1 MPVLGLDEMDDGE
14 DEDENSKE
22 EPARVEEPPKIEES
36 KQVQETI
43 QVLVKDVPEPVAEPE
58 TKTEV
63 VVVEKKEDGH
73 QKTEKIEAPVAPP
86 EPEREAATASPKEE
100 FAPSDSQRSAGS
112 GLGWKVSDKLQQWEE
127 RMSKPKDGVVTIKAD
142 GAVERLA
149 KPNAQMVQVGG
160 SMTSL
165 LRGSGSSPSAA
176 MTAKNIDVSMLHAP
190 CRVPRCLGFV
200 VVVRPPIGMPARR
213 HFPHLGAAV
222 HAQACNY
229 LLLNGALLP

>member
-1 MPVLGLDEMDDGE
+1 MFTCVACCNETVENNVDPFVTTMPVLGLDEMDDG
-14 DEDENSKE
+14 EDENSKE

-58 TKTEV
+58 TKAEV

-127 RMSKPKDGVVTIKAD
+127 RMSKPKDGVVTLKAD
-142 GAVERLA
+142 GAVRAAGPTQCTDGAGWRINDKLASWERKLTL
-149 KPNAQMVQVGG
+149 
-160 SMTSL
+160 S
-165 LRGSGSSPSAA
+165 
-176 MTAKNIDVSMLHAP
+176 
-190 CRVPRCLGFV
+190 
-200 VVVRPPIGMPARR
+200 R
-213 HFPHLGAAV
+213 HDSQEH
-222 HAQACNY
+222 
-229 LLLNGALLP
+229 